1 MYSHCKRMPTSRLA
15 LVLVGILV
23 SSVEGKKG
31 KRRREEREEELDPFD
46 AYDAHA
52 YDYGGGMQFDDGG
65 GMQFDDGGGMQFS
78 HLWSMIDANGNGK
91 LSRRE
96 VRESGVFGP
105 PGEDDA
111 LSDQSFDAIDIDG
124 SGSIS
129 EEEFFE
135 FIAHIEQQQLAAQVL
150 AHPPL
155 LLECA

>member
-1 MYSHCKRMPTSRLA
+1 MPTSRVRLA

-23 SSVEGKKG
+23 GSVEGKKG

-52 YDYGGGMQFDDGG
+52 YDYGG

>member
-1 MYSHCKRMPTSRLA
+1 MPTSRVRLA

-135 FIAHIEQQQLAAQVL
+135 FIAHIEQQQLAAQV
-150 AHPPL
+150 
-155 LLECA
+155 